1 VLLAY
6 GLRAAIRSWVLRAR
20 FGFDVPRA
28 HNAAPLAAAAAGAA
42 ATLLMGG
49 GWWAL
54 AASVAVYALVLA
66 SWLKVTGQGLA
77 LSGFAVP
84 AKVTPS

>member
-1 VLLAY
+1 MASLL
-6 GLRAAIRSWVLRAR
+6 I
-20 FGFDVPRA
+20 
-28 HNAAPLAAAAAGAA
+28 
-42 ATLLMGG
+42 GG

-54 AASVAVYALVLA
+54 AAAVAVYALVLA
-66 SWLKVTGQGLA
+66 LWLKATGQGLA